1 MINETYSVD
10 QLQKAALSY
19 FEGDS
24 LASSVWINKYALKK
38 DGAYLE
44 LSPDDTIK
52 RMATEIH
59 RAENKF
65 KNPLTYDQIYN
76 HLKGFKNFI
85 FGGSILFGAGNN
97 SQVSSLGNCFFVDNN
112 ADSYGAIFNLDETMA
127 QLMKRRGG
135 VGVTIENLRPSTA
148 YVNNSAQSSTGA
160 VSFMDR
166 FSHTTREVAQD
177 GRRGALMIS
186 MHVNH
191 PDIAS
196 FIDKKDDLTKVT
208 GANVSIKVT
217 DEFMESV
224 ENDRDYILSWP
235 TLHKQPKVDKQI
247 TYNKLYKNE
256 DGTYIMKVK
265 AKEIWDKLVFQAHK
279 NAEPG
284 VLFWDNIINESPAD
298 CYFED
303 GFITKGTNPCITG
316 DALIKTLHG
325 EFTIPEIEERMKF
338 GPIYAQTF
346 NETTKKIEY
355 KEIEVAQKTKENANI
370 IEIETEDGELLK
382 LTPDHKVYT
391 ENRGWIE
398 AAQLSET
405 DILILI
411 DE

>member
-1 MINETYSVD
+1 MNVYDTKE
-10 QLQKAALSY
+10 LQDSAFDY
-19 FEGDS
+19 FDGDS
-24 LASSVWINKYALKK
+24 LASSVWINKYALKHK
-38 DGAYLE
+38 GAYTE
-44 LSPDDTIK
+44 LSPDDTLK
-52 RMATEIH
+52 RIAKEIS
-59 RAENKF
+59 RTENKF
-65 KNPLTYDQIYN
+65 PNPLSYDEIYS
-76 HLKGFKNFI
+76 HLKDFGHFI
-85 FGGSILFGAGNN
+85 MAGSILFGAGNK

-112 ADSYGAIFNLDETMA
+112 ADSYGAIFNMDETMA

-135 VGVTIENLRPSTA
+135 VGITIENLRPASA

-191 PDIAS
+191 PDIAQ
-196 FIDKKDDLTKVT
+196 FIEKKDDLTKVT

-217 DEFMESV
+217 DDFMNSV
-224 ENDRDYILSWP
+224 EEDKDYILSWP
-235 TLHKQPKVDKQI
+235 TLNYQPK
-247 TYNKLYKNE
+247 TNENLEFNKLFKNE

-298 CYFED
+298 CYSKD

-391 ENRGWIE
+391 ENRGWVE